1 MEFLALAKDHGIV
14 KQEAQSSLGV
24 G

>member
-14 KQEAQSSLGV
+14 KQEAQPSLGV